1 MFICMIIARSNNAR
15 APDDLSGRRG
25 HAVAGD
31 WKAALRGQNRKQAI
45 AVVVVVIGSASMAA
59 WLSTHHQILLL
70 LITVL
75 FLRTIKYVLLL
86 KLLLAGVASTWL
98 SVTP

>member
-1 MFICMIIARSNNAR
+1 MFTCMIIARSNNAR

-45 AVVVVVIGSASMAA
+45 AVVIGSASMAA
-59 WLSTHHQILLL
+59 WLSTQHQRLLL

-86 KLLLAGVASTWL
+86 QLLLACVASIWL